1 MHQAPQHEKKK
12 LHDLLRV
19 LHRVDEFVKGG
30 NFGNAAKALADAEDD
45 DAAPGAL
52 KALQH
57 RLQLAFDFR
66 EKDNLE
72 GPEVTVALSP
82 IIASLRYFIALAG
95 HDAVGGSQ
103 TRDENNVE
111 VLKQKAGEVVDSSPT
126 EALNW
131 IARALQESPED
142 EESLLL
148 EAKIR
153 ARVELL
159 RKSRENKVREEEEE
173 KSGRHKLFDVDSTE
187 REAVARK
194 AMEEASRQAREHK
207 IRHSLQ
213 KVRESLRNG
222 LHENALGQLAI
233 VQALDPSNENV
244 VSLHQ
249 QILGRMKKAKDG
261 KFESNEKVAEGFKS
275 LIRKEVDKAEN
286 HAKHRQFDEAF
297 RILTQAYRIDPVSA
311 PLVECEN
318 RVIEAREE
326 AFKLEEQHRLES
338 EKEHRRREEAVV
350 NHLSDAEMVAKLN
363 KDLEEAN
370 VRHQEEIAFLIV
382 GVAKAYG
389 YARINFTEEALA
401 ELGSALSLAK
411 PDQFAV
417 HLPKLEELD
426 GGATVQ
432 ADEEPQ
438 YSDEDAE
445 PSEDAKTILSLYSP
459 FMEDK
464 PTETPGFTDEP
475 SPAEAE
481 ELSIAEIVTEQRHK
495 SEEGEKENIAVEMS
509 LKTARECLARE
520 ELPEAM
526 AWVEYALRFAGNRP
540 DVMQLRDEL
549 DRKFNEWQAVK
560 ANQQGPLVIHLHLS
574 NAFDL
579 LIQGK
584 TKEALQ
590 EVNSALAIEPNH
602 QEALSLK
609 AQVLRKV
616 E

>member
-1 MHQAPQHEKKK
+1 MHRAPQHERKK
-12 LHDLLRV
+12 LHDLLGV

-30 NFGNAAKALADAEDD
+30 NFGNAAKVLADAEEIGVSE
-45 DAAPGAL
+45 GAL
-52 KALQH
+52 KALEH

-66 EKDNLE
+66 EKDDLE

-82 IIASLRYFIALAG
+82 IIASLRHFIALAG
-95 HDAVGGSQ
+95 RDAVGGPE
-103 TRDENNVE
+103 TRNEYDVE
-111 VLKQKAGEVVDSSPT
+111 FLKQKASETLESSPT

-153 ARVELL
+153 GRVELL
-159 RKSRENKVREEEEE
+159 RKAREHKVRESEEE
-173 KSGRHKLFDVDSTE
+173 KSGRRKLFDVDSTE

-213 KVRESLRNG
+213 KVRESLRSD
-222 LHENALGQLAI
+222 LHENALGQLAV

-261 KFESNEKVAEGFKS
+261 KAEGDQKVAEGFKS
-275 LIRKEVDKAEN
+275 LIRKEIDKIEN

-311 PLVECEN
+311 PLIGCEN

-350 NHLSDAEMVAKLN
+350 THLSDAEMVAKLN
-363 KDLEEAN
+363 RDLEEAN
-370 VRHQEEIAFLIV
+370 LRHQEEIAFLIV

-389 YARINFTEEALA
+389 YARINFTEEVLA

-417 HLPKLEELD
+417 QLPKLEDVD
-426 GGATVQ
+426 GDISVQ

-438 YSDEDAE
+438 IGEDDTVASD
-445 PSEDAKTILSLYSP
+445 DAKTVLSLYSP
-459 FMEDK
+459 FEADR
-464 PTETPGFTDEP
+464 PTEAPAFVEEP
-475 SPAEAE
+475 SLPDAE
-481 ELSIAEIVTEQRHK
+481 ELSIPEVETEEPQK
-495 SEEGEKENIAVEMS
+495 SKEGEKENIAVEMS

-584 TKEALQ
+584 MKEALQ

>member
-1 MHQAPQHEKKK
+1 MHHAPQHEKNKR
-12 LHDLLRV
+12 HDLLRV

-30 NFGNAAKALADAEDD
+30 NFGNAVKALAEAEEDD
-45 DAAPGAL
+45 SASGPL
-52 KALQH
+52 KALLH
-57 RLQLAFDFR
+57 RLQLGLDFR

-72 GPEVTVALSP
+72 GAEVTVALSP

-95 HDAVGGSQ
+95 RDAVGSPASGNEL
-103 TRDENNVE
+103 DVE
-111 VLKQKAGEVVDSSPT
+111 SLKQKAAEALDASPI

-159 RKSRENKVREEEEE
+159 RKARENKVRAEEEE
-173 KSGRHKLFDVDSTE
+173 KSGRRKLFDVDATE

-194 AMEEASRQAREHK
+194 VMEEASRQAREHK

-222 LHENALGQLAI
+222 LHENALGQLAV

-261 KFESNEKVAEGFKS
+261 TSESDQKVAEGFKT
-275 LIRKEVDKAEN
+275 LIRKEIDKAET
-286 HAKHRQFDEAF
+286 HAKHRQFEEAF
-297 RILTQAYRIDPVSA
+297 RVLTQAYRIDPVSA
-311 PLVECEN
+311 PLIECEN

-326 AFKLEEQHRLES
+326 AFKLEEHHRLES
-338 EKEHRRREEAVV
+338 EKEHLRREEAVV

-382 GVAKAYG
+382 GIAKAYG

-401 ELGSALSLAK
+401 ELGSALSLVK

-417 HLPKLEELD
+417 HLPKLEEID
-426 GGATVQ
+426 DSAMTE
-432 ADEEPQ
+432 ADEDVQQP
-438 YSDEDAE
+438 DGAE
-445 PSEDAKTILSLYSP
+445 PSQDAKAVLSLYSP
-459 FMEDK
+459 FGEDDQGEDPSHNGGPVATDMENLTL
-464 PTETPGFTDEP
+464 PQIE
-475 SPAEAE
+475 
-481 ELSIAEIVTEQRHK
+481 TEQQLK
-495 SEEGEKENIAVEMS
+495 SGEGEKENIAVEMS
-509 LKTARECLARE
+509 LKTARECLSRE

-549 DRKFNEWQAVK
+549 DRKFNEWQSVK